1 MPSNSSSMRPQVV
14 ITAIVAVVLALLA
27 SFGVYAAAQPAAN
40 KGQQA
45 TFTYGST
52 S

>member
-1 MPSNSSSMRPQVV
+1 MPSSTGSMRPQIV
-14 ITAIVAVVLALLA
+14 ITAVAAAVLALLA
-27 SFGVYAAAQPAAN
+27 SFGVYSAAQPAAN

-45 TFTYGST
+45 QFNYGST